1 VRSPR
6 QAACGPLLAFLALF
20 AADGLAAG
28 QRAEAG
34 RVAALDDALLD
45 GLQTVVVSQS
55 PDTVYGHDV
64 DYEAWPM
71 ARIVTHAFPD
81 WKRLVARDAVL
92 ILRSH
97 GGYEPLMMFGEALT
111 GEAYVTRRIAGRSAD
126 APYDCWTEGGSEHC
140 DLGRFLVW
148 TDGRYPERPQPWGL
162 RELVVVDFVDAFGLA
177 IPDSE
182 DREVQQGF
190 DLYKQYCIECHR
202 VNFQGGR
209 KATDHVVRDMK
220 VSREALAF
228 FVHQYRR
235 VNPATYMPDYG
246 EILDARDIDRLH
258 AYLEHMFEHQNVCD
272 RNPPDSR
279 CPGAP

>member
-1 VRSPR
+1 MTSTLESV
-6 QAACGPLLAFLALF
+6 AAGLLAVLALT
-20 AADGLAAG
+20 AAG
-28 QRAEAG
+28 SVAVAGEAETG

-55 PDTVYGHDV
+55 PDTVYGHEV

-71 ARIVTHAFPD
+71 ARIVTLAYPD
-81 WKRLVARDAVL
+81 WKQLVARDAVL
-92 ILRSH
+92 ILRAH
-97 GGYEPLMMFGEALT
+97 GGYEPLMMFSKALT

-162 RELVVVDFVDAFGLA
+162 RELVVVDFVDAFGRA
-177 IPDSE
+177 IPDS
-182 DREVQQGF
+182 DDPQVREGF
-190 DLYKQYCIECHR
+190 ELYKQYCIECHR

-209 KATDHVVRDMK
+209 KATDHVVRDVK
-220 VSREALAF
+220 VSRESLAF

-235 VNPATYMPDYG
+235 VNPATYMPDYRG
-246 EILDARDIDRLH
+246 ILDGGDIDRLH
-258 AYLEHMFEHQNVCD
+258 AYLAHMFEHQNVCD
-272 RNPPDSR
+272 RRPPDPR
-279 CPGAP
+279 CPGTP